1 MVMVMAVIFKGMVMI
16 VMIVMVIT
24 NLDKLDKCVSGSW
37 FSSVSLSC

>member
-24 NLDKLDKCVSGSW
+24 NLDKLDKCVLGSW